1 MPNTSLPHPCPRAAR
16 PGLSNGSQRCHTV
29 MFRYF
34 DPVAD
39 KVHLS
44 MNRVTDKDN
53 TAKGWMTRADDT
65 GWWEV
70 ALKLDTR
77 LRASYGFVSLAA
89 DEELPVGPPP
99 ETGFV
104 TTLDPASPHPPLRSD
119 GRGGGLSVYVGPDA
133 PPQPF
138 WSQSITAGQ
147 GAVTSFHRALD
158 DSPHEASREAVSRPR
173 PVYAYTP
180 PGYHNTPLPLA
191 VVFDGDDW
199 FGDLKIYQAI
209 DAAIEAQVL
218 PPMVVLGIGNIDR
231 ADRRQTLGVRPEIFD
246 ALVHHTLPW
255 FIRWLGERDIIV
267 APRGEWIILG
277 QSLGGVAAMALGCA
291 YPDVFGYASVCSP
304 SVWWNPSPNASPRT
318 LTQHDS
324 AGTATQWVR
333 QYLQQQPA
341 SHVRIAISVG
351 SAEGLLLEHTQDV
364 VAELVRLDTG
374 VTLQTYIGGHD
385 IACWREQLLSDLAE
399 FTAND
404 HLVETSHE
412 TS

>member
-1 MPNTSLPHPCPRAAR
+1 MHNASSPRTSARAESPA
-16 PGLSNGSQRCHTV
+16 LSNVAQRCRTV

-39 KVHLS
+39 EVHLS

-53 TAKGWMTRADDT
+53 IAKGWMTRADET

-70 ALKLDTR
+70 ALELDAR
-77 LRASYGFVSLAA
+77 LRASYGFVSLAP
-89 DEELPVGPPP
+89 DEELSAGPPP

-104 TTLDPASPHPPLRSD
+104 TKLDPANPHPPLRSD

-138 WSQSITAGQ
+138 WSQSATASQ
-147 GAVTSFHRALD
+147 GTVTTFHRALD
-158 DSPHEASREAVSRPR
+158 DSSREASQDAVSHPR

-180 PGYHNTPLPLA
+180 PGDHNTPLPLA

-231 ADRRQTLGVRPEIFD
+231 ADRRQTLGVRPSVFD

-255 FIRWLGERDIIV
+255 FIAWLGERDIFV
-267 APRGEWIILG
+267 APQGEWTIVG
-277 QSLGGVAAMALGCA
+277 QSLGGIAAMALACA
-291 YPDVFGYASVCSP
+291 YPDMFGYASVCSP

-318 LTQHDS
+318 LAQHES
-324 AGTATQWVR
+324 AGTATQWIRHYV
-333 QYLQQQPA
+333 QQQPT
-341 SHVRIAISVG
+341 SHVRIAVSVG

-364 VAELVRLDTG
+364 VAELVSLDIG
-374 VTLQTYIGGHD
+374 ISIETYIGGHD
-385 IACWREQLLSDLAE
+385 IACWREQLLRDLAK
-399 FTAND
+399 FTAN
-404 HLVETSHE
+404 HHVIETPHE
-412 TS
+412 RS